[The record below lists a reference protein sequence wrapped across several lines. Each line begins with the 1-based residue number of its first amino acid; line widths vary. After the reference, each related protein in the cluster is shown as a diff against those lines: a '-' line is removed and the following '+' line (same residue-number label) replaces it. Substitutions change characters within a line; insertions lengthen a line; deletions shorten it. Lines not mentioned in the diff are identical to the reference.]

1 MVEQVI
7 ATSERTSFYIL
18 SREGTHESLYKSDG
32 SNSSVFLTQDEGTVL
47 PLPPFISLPLLSP
60 SLPLPPSPLPPSLS
74 LSLPS
79 SPSLSSLSLPSSP
92 SLSSPSFSSPS
103 LSLSL
108 LYFNV
113 HVLSSDME
121 SMMECFAAGS
131 LIVED
136 SKFVH
141 AREA

>member
-1 MVEQVI
+1 M
-7 ATSERTSFYIL
+7 
-18 SREGTHESLYKSDG
+18 SR
-32 SNSSVFLTQDEGTVL
+32 
-47 PLPPFISLPLLSP
+47 FIKVMEAIHQYSLPRTKVQSFLS
-60 SLPLPPSPLPPSLS
+60 LPPSPLPPSLS
-74 LSLPS
+74 LSL
-79 SPSLSSLSLPSSP
+79 
-92 SLSSPSFSSPS
+92 
-103 LSLSL
+103 

-113 HVLSSDME
+113 HVHILSSDME

>member
-1 MVEQVI
+1 MSRFIKVME
-7 ATSERTSFYIL
+7 ATHQYSLLRMKVQSFL
-18 SREGTHESLYKSDG
+18 
-32 SNSSVFLTQDEGTVL
+32 
-47 PLPPFISLPLLSP
+47 SLPL
-60 SLPLPPSPLPPSLS
+60 
-74 LSLPS
+74 
-79 SPSLSSLSLPSSP
+79 SP
-92 SLSSPSFSSPS
+92 SLSSPSLSSPS